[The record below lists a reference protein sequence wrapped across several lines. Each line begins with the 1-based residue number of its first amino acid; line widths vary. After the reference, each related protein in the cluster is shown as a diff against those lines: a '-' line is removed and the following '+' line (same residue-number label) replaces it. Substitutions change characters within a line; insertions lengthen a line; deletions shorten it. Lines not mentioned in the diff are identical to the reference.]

1 MENLVFNILSTIAI
15 PLTQLA
21 LLKFVLDYI
30 RQYFYN

>member
-1 MENLVFNILSTIAI
+1 MENLVFDVLGTLSI
-15 PLTQLA
+15 PLIQLA